1 MKKRRQPLFLFYL
14 SATMTKKLNQFRQF
28 IEVDL
33 WRLKLRSLPRARRW
47 GYGFIRVWII
57 AIKEFID
64 DKCTEKASA
73 LTYFSMLSIVPVVA
87 MLFAIGKGFGIEKL
101 IEQQL
106 SNFLSG
112 QEAVL
117 QQILPLAQNMLGGAN
132 SGIITGISMVFL
144 IYTVIKLLMNIEEAF
159 NDMWDIKQSRRWER
173 KISDYVA
180 VILLGPVLLIVAS
193 SATVFVTSQIQNFVS
208 EFSILSQLK
217 SGIFFLLK
225 LLPYTLIWLLLT
237 LLYLIFPNTRV
248 RLLPALVAGIL
259 AGTLYQLTQWGF
271 INLQFAFS
279 RYNAIYGS
287 LVILPLFLIWLQL
300 SWLIVLFG
308 AEMAYALQYV
318 NEWAMKNEKLKISLS
333 HKKKL
338 MLLLLYRVVKNFE
351 NNNGAMGQSELAE
364 SVNIPRKY
372 VIDICHELE
381 KSHLITKVDSDAPA
395 YQPSFDIHKMDFH
408 TVLEMYE
415 TEGMGDFDN
424 RKSDAFSA
432 IENSLEEIEMKWK
445 ETSSNRLLKDL

>member
-1 MKKRRQPLFLFYL
+1 
-14 SATMTKKLNQFRQF
+14 MTKKLSELRQF

-33 WRLKLRSLPRARRW
+33 WRIKLKALPRRKRW
-47 GYGFIRVWII
+47 FFGFIKIWII

-64 DKCTEKASA
+64 DKCMEKASA

-87 MLFAIGKGFGIEKL
+87 MLFAIAKGFGIEKL
-101 IEQQL
+101 MEEQL
-106 SNFLSG
+106 STFLSG
-112 QEAVL
+112 QEAIL
-117 QQILPLAQNMLGGAN
+117 KNILPLAQNMLSGAN
-132 SGIITGISMVFL
+132 GGVITGISLVVL
-144 IYTVIKLLMNIEEAF
+144 IYTVVRLLMNIEAAF
-159 NDMWDIKQSRRWER
+159 NDMWDIKQNRRWER

-193 SATVFVTSQIQNFVS
+193 SATVFVTSQIQTLTAQF
-208 EFSILSQLK
+208 EILSQIK

-225 LLPYTLIWLLLT
+225 LLPYTLVWLLLF

-248 RLLPALVAGIL
+248 KVLPALVAGIL

-308 AEMAYALQYV
+308 AEFTYGAQFV
-318 NEWAMKNEKLKISLS
+318 NEWAMKTDKLKISLN

-338 MLLLLYRVVKNFE
+338 MLLLLYRIVKKFE
-351 NNNGAMGQSELAE
+351 KKDGAMSQSELAGF
-364 SVNIPRKY
+364 VNVPRKY
-372 VIDICHELE
+372 VIDLCHEME
-381 KSHLITKVDSDAPA
+381 KAKLITKVESETPA
-395 YQPSFDIHKMDFH
+395 YQPSFDINKMDIH
-408 TVLEMYE
+408 TVVEMYE
-415 TEGMGDFDN
+415 TEGMGEFDSK
-424 RKSDAFSA
+424 RSSAFVS
-432 IENSLEEIEMKWK
+432 IEESLQEIESMWK
-445 ETSSNRLLKDL
+445 DSDSNKLLKDL

>member
-1 MKKRRQPLFLFYL
+1 
-14 SATMTKKLNQFRQF
+14 MTKKLNQFRQF

-33 WRLKLRSLPRARRW
+33 WRLKLKSLPRGKRY

-101 IEQQL
+101 VEQQL
-106 SNFLSG
+106 SSLLSG
-112 QEAVL
+112 QEEVL
-117 QQILPLAQNMLGGAN
+117 KQILPLAQNMLGGTN
-132 SGIITGISMVFL
+132 SGIITGISLLFL
-144 IYTVIKLLMNIEEAF
+144 IYTVIRLLMNIEEAF
-159 NDMWDIKQSRRWER
+159 NDMWDIKKSRRWER

-193 SATVFVTSQIQNFVS
+193 SATVFVTSQIQNFVADF
-208 EFSILSQLK
+208 EILTQLK

-248 RLLPALVAGIL
+248 KILPALVAGIL

-308 AEMAYALQYV
+308 AEFAYGVQYV
-318 NEWAMKNEKLKISLS
+318 NEWTMKSDKLKVSLN

-351 NNNGAMGQSELAE
+351 MKKGAMALSKLAE

-381 KSHLITKVDSDAPA
+381 KSKLITKVESENTA
-395 YQPSFDIHKMDFH
+395 YQPSFDINKMDFH
-408 TVLEMYE
+408 TILEMYE
-415 TEGMGDFDN
+415 TEGMGDFDSK
-424 RKSDAFSA
+424 KSEAFLA
-432 IENSLEEIEMKWK
+432 IESSLEEIDSKWK
-445 ETSSNRLLKDL
+445 DSSSNRLIKDL

>member
-1 MKKRRQPLFLFYL
+1 
-14 SATMTKKLNQFRQF
+14 MTKKLNQFRQF

-33 WRLKLRSLPRARRW
+33 WRLKLRSLPRGKRL

-101 IEQQL
+101 VEQQL
-106 SNFLSG
+106 SNLLSG
-112 QEAVL
+112 QEEIL
-117 QQILPLAQNMLGGAN
+117 KQILPLAQNMLGGTN
-132 SGIITGISMVFL
+132 SGIITGISLLFL
-144 IYTVIKLLMNIEEAF
+144 IYTVIRLLMNIEEAF
-159 NDMWDIKQSRRWER
+159 NDMWDIKKSRRWER

-193 SATVFVTSQIQNFVS
+193 SATVFVTSQIQNFVA
-208 EFSILSQLK
+208 EFEILTKLK

-248 RLLPALVAGIL
+248 KVLPALLAGVL

-308 AEMAYALQYV
+308 AEIAYGVQYV
-318 NEWAMKNEKLKISLS
+318 NEWTMKTDKLKISLN

-338 MLLLLYRVVKNFE
+338 MILLLYRVVKNFE
-351 NNNGAMGQSELAE
+351 RKKGAMTLSKLAE

-381 KSHLITKVDSDAPA
+381 KSHLITKIESDATA
-395 YQPSFDIHKMDFH
+395 YQPSFDINKMDFH

-415 TEGMGDFDN
+415 TEGMGDFDDK
-424 RKSDAFSA
+424 KSDTFLA
-432 IENSLEEIEMKWK
+432 IESSLEEIDHKWK
-445 ETSSNRLLKDL
+445 DSSSNRLIKDL

>member
-1 MKKRRQPLFLFYL
+1 
-14 SATMTKKLNQFRQF
+14 MTKKLSQFRKF
-28 IEVDL
+28 VEEDL
-33 WRLKLRSLPRARRW
+33 WKIKLKSQPKGKRYLF
-47 GYGFIRVWII
+47 GFIRIWII

-73 LTYFSMLSIVPVVA
+73 LTYFSMLSIVPVIA
-87 MLFAIGKGFGIEKL
+87 MLFAIGKGFGIEQL
-101 IEQQL
+101 VEEQL
-106 SNFLSG
+106 SNLLTG
-112 QEAVL
+112 QEEIL
-117 QQILPLAQNMLGGAN
+117 KFILPLAQNMLGGAN
-132 SGIITGISMVFL
+132 SGIITGISLLFL
-144 IYTVIKLLMNIEEAF
+144 IYTVVRLLINIEAAF
-159 NDMWDIKQSRRWER
+159 NDMWDIKKSRRWER

-193 SATVFVTSQIQNFVS
+193 SATVFVTSQIQTLVT
-208 EFSILSQLK
+208 EFEILTQIK

-225 LLPYTLIWLLLT
+225 LLPYTLIWLLLF

-248 RLLPALVAGIL
+248 KFFPALMAGIL

-308 AEMAYALQYV
+308 AEFAYGAQYV
-318 NEWAMKNEKLKISLS
+318 NEYALKSDKLKISLN

-338 MLLLLYRVVKNFE
+338 MLLLLYRIVKKFE
-351 NNNGAMGQSELAE
+351 NEGAISRSELAGT
-364 SVNIPRKY
+364 VNVPRKY

-381 KSHLITKVDSDAPA
+381 KAHLINRVESDHTT
-395 YQPSFDIHKMDFH
+395 YQPSFDINKMDIH
-408 TVLEMYE
+408 TVLGLYE
-415 TEGMGDFDN
+415 TEGMSDFDDH
-424 RKSDAFSA
+424 KSEAFQA
-432 IENSLEEIEMKWK
+432 IENTLDEIVDKWK
-445 ETSSNRLLKDL
+445 DSPSNKLLKDLL